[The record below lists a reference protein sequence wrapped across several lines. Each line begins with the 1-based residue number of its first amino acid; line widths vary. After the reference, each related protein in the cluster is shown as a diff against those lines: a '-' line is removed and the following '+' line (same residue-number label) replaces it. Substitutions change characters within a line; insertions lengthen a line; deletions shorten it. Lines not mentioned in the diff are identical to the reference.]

1 MGRSE
6 EGEETWAA
14 PAGSGCPRI
23 DLLWQRNAVTA
34 NYDRLDEGGGGLF
47 ASGPI
52 LELSESLV

>member
-1 MGRSE
+1 MGRS
-6 EGEETWAA
+6 A
-14 PAGSGCPRI
+14 PTGSGCPRI